1 MSILMLYLVT
11 IATHWLEFF
20 SSNSGVNE
28 EQFRLKIDSKNKQT
42 NKQKRRTFSL
52 EGGSEEGGGED
63 CGIHPQSFQ
72 YARGKREFKIGRTDY
87 LEKSKVKEKRCI

>member
-1 MSILMLYLVT
+1 MSIMMLYLVT

-20 SSNSGVNE
+20 SSNYKTNE
-28 EQFRLKIDSKNKQT
+28 EQQI
-42 NKQKRRTFSL
+42 TFSL
-52 EGGSEEGGGED
+52 DGGSEEGGGED

-72 YARGKREFKIGRTDY
+72 CARGKREFIIGRIDY

>member
-1 MSILMLYLVT
+1 MLILIYLVT

-20 SSNSGVNE
+20 SRNYRVNE
-28 EQFRLKIDSKNKQT
+28 EQFRLEIDLKNKNKQT
-42 NKQKRRTFSL
+42 NKQTKTEKFSL

-72 YARGKREFKIGRTDY
+72 YAQGKREFKNR
-87 LEKSKVKEKRCI
+87 R

>member
-1 MSILMLYLVT
+1 MSIMMLYLVT

-20 SSNSGVNE
+20 SSNYRANE
-28 EQFRLKIDSKNKQT
+28 EQFRSKIDLK
-42 NKQKRRTFSL
+42 NKQKRITFSL

-72 YARGKREFKIGRTDY
+72 CARGKREFKIGRIDY
-87 LEKSKVKEKRCI
+87 LEKSKVKENRCI

>member
-1 MSILMLYLVT
+1 MSIMMLYLVT
-11 IATHWLEFF
+11 ITTHWLEFF
-20 SSNSGVNE
+20 SSNYRANE
-28 EQFRLKIDSKNKQT
+28 EQVRSKIDLK
-42 NKQKRRTFSL
+42 NKQKRITFCL

-72 YARGKREFKIGRTDY
+72 CARGEREFKIGRIDY

>member
-20 SSNSGVNE
+20 SSNYGVNE
-28 EQFRLKIDSKNKQT
+28 EQFRLKIDLKNK

-52 EGGSEEGGGED
+52 EGGSEEGGWWRLTAVSILNLFSVLEV
-63 CGIHPQSFQ
+63 
-72 YARGKREFKIGRTDY
+72 RES
-87 LEKSKVKEKRCI
+87 LKSEE